1 MAPPGRRASCDRR
14 GQGVTPI
21 QIALVAVSPIVGSF
35 LAAAA
40 HRLPD
45 DVRGLLVGRSRCDR
59 CLHPLAL
66 RDLVPVLS
74 WIGLGGRCRHCGGP
88 IDRTH
93 PVIELAAIGIALLSV
108 LVGDPTLAP
117 GTCLLGWWLLLLGA
131 IDRRIGLLPDMLT
144 LPLILAGLLA
154 ALAEPG
160 GPPLADRAI
169 GAAAGYLLFAG
180 VASAYRRLR
189 GKDGLGL
196 GDAKLLA
203 AGGAWLGWQALPW
216 VILIG
221 AGVALLAVL
230 VFARGPVA
238 RDTAIA
244 FGPWLALGIWLMRLV
259 GPL

>member
-1 MAPPGRRASCDRR
+1 M
-14 GQGVTPI
+14 TPV
-21 QIALVAVSPIVGSF
+21 QIGLVAVSPIVGSF

-45 DVRGLLVGRSRCDR
+45 DVRGLLVGRSRCDH
-59 CLHPLAL
+59 CLQPLAL

-74 WIGLGGRCRHCGGP
+74 WIALRGRCRMCGGT
-88 IDRTH
+88 IDPAH
-93 PVIELAAIGIALLSV
+93 PVIELAAIGIALAALA
-108 LVGDPTLAP
+108 GDAALMP
-117 GTCLLGWWLLLLGA
+117 GTCLLGWGLLLLGA

-144 LPLILAGLLA
+144 LPLALAGLLA
-154 ALAEPG
+154 ALFEPG
-160 GPPLADRAI
+160 VALPDRAI
-169 GAAAGYLLFAG
+169 GAAVGYLLFAG
-180 VASAYRRLR
+180 LAFAYRRLR
-189 GKDGLGL
+189 GRDGLGL

-216 VILIG
+216 VVLAG
-221 AGVALLAVL
+221 AGAALAAVL
-230 VFARGPVA
+230 VSARGQVA

>member
-1 MAPPGRRASCDRR
+1 M
-14 GQGVTPI
+14 TPV

-45 DVRGLLVGRSRCDR
+45 DVRGLMVGRSRCDH
-59 CLHPLAL
+59 CLQPLAL

-74 WIGLGGRCRHCGGP
+74 WIALRGRCRSCRGV
-88 IDRTH
+88 IDPAH
-93 PVIELAAIGIALLSV
+93 VVIELAAIGIAFAALMDDAALM
-108 LVGDPTLAP
+108 P
-117 GTCLLGWWLLLLGA
+117 GTCLLGWGLLLLAA

-144 LPLILAGLLA
+144 LPLVLAGLLA
-154 ALAEPG
+154 ALFEPG
-160 GPPLADRAI
+160 ALPADRAV

-180 VASAYRRLR
+180 LAFAYRRLR
-189 GKDGLGL
+189 GLDGLGL

-216 VILIG
+216 VVLVG
-221 AGVALLAVL
+221 AGAALAAVL
-230 VFARGPVA
+230 VSTRGEVS
-238 RDTAIA
+238 RHTAIA
-244 FGPWLALGIWLMRLV
+244 FGPWLALGIWLMRLI

>member
-180 VASAYRRLR
+180 LASAYRRLR